1 MTRVEKTVMAK
12 VAVVGAGFGGISA
25 AACARNTGAE
35 VTLVER
41 TDQLMGVGLHSGIF
55 YNDGRQAGTEELKAM
70 GGGFIVDIIEN
81 PPVLTHPRTDMK
93 WSAVDDLVQKEH
105 ATAIFHCMRAETA
118 IRKYLRDIGVEII
131 FGNRAVDVE
140 VGRAQKAQGDLVL
153 TVILDKGQRL
163 ECGAFVD
170 ATGGAGGLQICKE
183 YGYGC
188 VECMLRCNSF
198 GDRVSIATKA
208 GAPELRKI
216 RDAKHGGGFGGLS
229 SACSFYDDSIDPE
242 LLEKVRREGSAKI
255 PVPEEVQN
263 MTKIGLST
271 NLPYDPSHVKSM
283 KVAYPGFFKA
293 NGMVFMPLED
303 VRKIKGFQNA
313 RYSDPLG
320 GGVGN
325 AVRFMSMAPRDD
337 SLRVQGFRNLF
348 VAGEKAGPNVGIQ
361 ECMVTGALAGHNA
374 ARSAFGWDP
383 LVLPRETLIGDFI
396 AFIGEMMKNEK
407 GLTATYSMTKPPYRT
422 RMGEKGWWAKTVP
435 QAVEEAKKR
444 IEEAGLTGVMSEKL
458 MEAPKRAMTVSA
470 ESGKD

>member
-1 MTRVEKTVMAK
+1 MPK
-12 VAVVGAGFGGISA
+12 VVVVGAGFGGISA
-25 AACARNTGAE
+25 AACARMAGAD

-41 TDQLMGVGLHSGIF
+41 TDQLLGVGLHSGIF

-70 GGGFIVDIIEN
+70 GGGWIVDIIEN
-81 PPVLTHPRTDMK
+81 KPVLLYPRTDMN
-93 WSAVDDLVQKEH
+93 WSAVDDLVQKVH
-105 ATAIFHCMRAETA
+105 ANAIFHCMKAETA
-118 IRKYLRDIGVEII
+118 IRRYLRDIGIEII
-131 FGNRAVDVE
+131 FSNRAVDVE
-140 VGRAQKAQGDLVL
+140 VGKAQNAQGDLVL
-153 TVILDKGQRL
+153 KVILEKGQRI
-163 ECGAFVD
+163 EADAFVD
-170 ATGGAGGLQICKE
+170 GTGGAGGIQICKD

-216 RDAKHGGGFGGLS
+216 RDSKHGGGFGGLS

-242 LLEKVRREGSAKI
+242 LLAEVKREGSAKI

-271 NLPYDPSHVKSM
+271 NLPYDPSHVKSI

-293 NGMVFMPLED
+293 NGLVFMPLED
-303 VRKIKGFQNA
+303 VRKLRGMQDA

-337 SLRVQGFRNLF
+337 SLRVIGFRNLF
-348 VAGEKAGPNVGIQ
+348 VAGEKGGPNVGIQ
-361 ECMVTGALAGHNA
+361 ECMVTGSLAGYNA
-374 ARSAFGWDP
+374 ARAAFGWDP
-383 LVLPRETLIGDFI
+383 LVIPRETVVGDFV
-396 AFIGEMMKNEK
+396 AFVGEMMKTEK
-407 GLTATYSMTKPPYRT
+407 GLMATYSMTKPPFRT
-422 RMGEKGWWAKTVP
+422 RMGERGWWAKTVP

-444 IEEAGLTGVMSEKL
+444 IEMAGLTGIMAQRLEQ
-458 MEAPKRAMTVSA
+458 APKRKVIATA
-470 ESGKD
+470 ESGKE